1 VGLVDDV
8 DAVARDGTLQ
18 AMVPK
23 PQTVSVRLPNQSYDI
38 RVGPGLLSEVG
49 REIAGVTQS
58 RRAFVVT
65 DRTVGPL
72 HAAVVVQSLRA
83 AGFDTNLTELP
94 AGEIHKTLAT
104 VSLIYDALL
113 EKRIERSSVVIGLGG
128 GVIGDMTG
136 FAAATVL
143 RGVPFVQIPTTLLAM
158 VDASVG
164 GKTGVN
170 HPAGKNLIGSFHQPI
185 VVLIDPQALRTLPA
199 GSISEGVAE
208 CIKHEIIRDSAGFD
222 ALEKNIGRALDL
234 DMTYLTDL
242 IAHNVGIKAR
252 VVEAD
257 PTERGVRAH
266 LNFGH
271 TFGHAIEKV
280 SHLSVSHGDAVALG
294 MCAATVVAEE
304 MKMIDSP
311 SKARIRKLIQ
321 AAKLPTS
328 MPASISCEDV
338 FAAMA
343 HDKKV
348 EGAKLRLVLPDRIG
362 HVVIRDDVPANVIRR
377 GIETLHLH

>member
-1 VGLVDDV
+1 
-8 DAVARDGTLQ
+8 
-18 AMVPK
+18 MFSPS
-23 PQTVSVRLPNQSYDI
+23 QTVSVRLPGQSYDI
-38 RVGPGLLSEVG
+38 RVEAGLLG
-49 REIAGVTQS
+49 AAGGAISGITKS

-72 HAAVVVQSLRA
+72 HATALLASLRS
-83 AGFDTNLTELP
+83 AGFAADVIDLL
-94 AGEIHKTLAT
+94 AGETHKTLAT
-104 VSLIYDALL
+104 VSMIYDALL
-113 EKRIERSSVVIGLGG
+113 DARIERSSVILSLGG

-170 HPAGKNLIGSFHQPI
+170 HPAGKNLIGAFHQPI
-185 VVLIDPQALRTLPA
+185 AVLIDPQTLQTLPRPA
-199 GSISEGVAE
+199 ISEGLAE
-208 CIKHEIIRDSAGFD
+208 CIKHEIIRDPAGFES
-222 ALEKNIGRALDL
+222 LEQNIARALNL
-234 DMTYLTDL
+234 DMSYLTDL
-242 IAHNVGIKAR
+242 IAHNVAIKAR

-257 PTERGVRAH
+257 PTERGERAH

-280 SHLSVSHGDAVALG
+280 SHLAVSHGDAVALG
-294 MCAATVVAEE
+294 MCAATFVAEE
-304 MKMIDSP
+304 TKMLDSA
-311 SKARIRKLIQ
+311 SRERIEKLIE
-321 AAKLPTS
+321 AAELPTS
-328 MPASISCEDV
+328 MPQSISSGEV

-348 EGAKLRLVLPDRIG
+348 EASQLRLVLPDRIG
-362 HVVIRDDVPANVIRR
+362 HVVIRHDVPANVIRR
-377 GIETLHLH
+377 GIESLYR

>member
-1 VGLVDDV
+1 
-8 DAVARDGTLQ
+8 
-18 AMVPK
+18 M
-23 PQTVSVRLPNQSYDI
+23 
-38 RVGPGLLSEVG
+38 
-49 REIAGVTQS
+49 IAGLTKS
-58 RRAFVVT
+58 RRVFVVT

-72 HAAVVVQSLRA
+72 HSIAVLDSLRS
-83 AGFDTNLTELP
+83 AGFGATSIELP
-94 AGEIHKTLAT
+94 AGEMHKTLET

-113 EKRIERSSVVIGLGG
+113 EARVERSNVIISLGG

-170 HPAGKNLIGSFHQPI
+170 HAAGKNLIGSFHQPI
-185 VVLIDPQALRTLPA
+185 AVLIDPQTLRTLPA
-199 GSISEGVAE
+199 AAISEGLAE
-208 CIKHEIIRDSAGFD
+208 CIKHEIIRDAAGFD

-234 DMTYLTDL
+234 DMGYLSEL
-242 IAHNVGIKAR
+242 IAHNVAIKAR

-257 PTERGVRAH
+257 PMERGERAH

-280 SHLSVSHGDAVALG
+280 SHLGVSHGDAVALG
-294 MCAATVVAEE
+294 MCAATTVARE
-304 MKMIDSP
+304 MKMLDAGSRE
-311 SKARIRKLIQ
+311 RIVSVIQ
-321 AAKLPTS
+321 AAKLPTN
-328 MPASISCEDV
+328 MDLSIAREKV
-338 FAAMA
+338 LAAMA

-348 EGAKLRLVLPDRIG
+348 EANRLRLVLPDAIG
-362 HVVIRDDVPANVIRR
+362 HVVIRHDVPTEVIRR
-377 GIETLHLH
+377 GIESLYR